1 MPRSSDWPIGT
12 HLAVAQASNGI
23 QPDEVDALLV
33 CLYGHYTLLRL
44 HFLQEENY
52 FTLAEDEVMD
62 ATRGH
67 LKQGAQTTPP
77 VTFSNR
83 TGT

>member
-1 MPRSSDWPIGT
+1 MLTGPPPKFHGT
-12 HLAVAQASNGI
+12 WDIL
-23 QPDEVDALLV
+23 
-33 CLYGHYTLLRL
+33 
-44 HFLQEENY
+44 ENY